1 MPELGTCESVLV
13 LSTISLLLTA
23 LGLTAT
29 AGLRAYVPLLV
40 LALGPFIPNGC
51 GSDLITL
58 SPAFRDLFGVDTPW
72 FVAFL
77 LAVLALGEF
86 VIDKVVGADHAND
99 VVHTVVRPVAGAI
112 VMAGLDSPLSQWNP
126 WAAATVGA
134 ALALTV
140 HAAKAVVRGHVTVT
154 TFGIGNVIVSVI
166 EDTFVVVLTILALAA
181 PFLILLV
188 LGMLVLVAVL
198 LIRFLRSLWRRIFGR
213 GTNSGNDSG
222 GPGVGQPPASGPMP
236 APASRPLDPPPYAPP
251 SQPQRQPVAPGRG
264 YAPPPGPYAP
274 SPRSQPLRPAP
285 RR

>member
-29 AGLRAYVPLLV
+29 AGLRAYIPLLV
-40 LALGPFIPNGC
+40 LAVGPFIPNGC

-58 SPAFRDLFGVDTPW
+58 SPAFRDLFGVETPW

-86 VIDKVVGADHAND
+86 AIDKVVGADHASD
-99 VVHTVVRPVAGAI
+99 VVHTVVRPIAGAI

-134 ALALTV
+134 ALALSV
-140 HAAKAVVRGHVTVT
+140 HAAKAVVRGHVTLT

-166 EDTFVVVLTILALAA
+166 EDTFVVVLTLLALAA
-181 PFLILLV
+181 PFLILFALGLLV
-188 LGMLVLVAVL
+188 LFAVL
-198 LIRFLRSLWRRIFGR
+198 LIRLLRSLWRRIFGR
-213 GTNSGNDSG
+213 GSNSGNNRD
-222 GPGVGQPPASGPMP
+222 GPGRGQPPGPMR
-236 APASRPLDPPPYAPP
+236 APSSQPLYAPPYAPP
-251 SQPQRQPVAPGRG
+251 SQPQRQSVTPGRG
-264 YAPPPGPYAP
+264 YAPPSGPYNP
-274 SPRSQPLRPAP
+274 SPRSQPLHPAP
-285 RR
+285 GR